1 MGDTALKD
9 KIRRALNC
17 LAAAPIADPHE
28 IIENT
33 RAILEGEDLD
43 SMLLFVQS
51 AEAELPDARM
61 GHESMRTMVNAGYMD
76 ETLVDRDPGPGKR
89 KRWHLSPAGEA
100 RLRELNENP

>member
-1 MGDTALKD
+1 MGDIALKD

-43 SMLLFVQS
+43 SMLRFVQS
-51 AEAELPDARM
+51 AEGELPDARM
-61 GHESMRTMVNAGYMD
+61 GHESMRQLVVAGYMD

-89 KRWHLSPAGEA
+89 KRWTLSPVGEA
-100 RLRELNENP
+100 RLQELSKSP